1 MNIEELKGK
10 IQEHI
15 SAIDDSSMLN
25 VLKRNA
31 LRGLDAQ
38 LEEAKEQQKITKYN
52 LVFVG
57 AIGTGKTT
65 ALSYLFDL
73 IEDNISNLPEFHK
86 PELLTTGS
94 GGSTLCEVHIQL
106 AEEGKPTYFELDF
119 ISKEELAAYVDDF
132 ADSVISELNRAK
144 KTTWTFLPQEIVRAL
159 RNILNLKKS
168 KGEPDPVIEL
178 YDSCEKNDLKFREVL
193 QERILSVKEGFDKV
207 SNHNNIEEKQFIKT
221 TFQEINAVTKTDY
234 SIPKVI
240 RLFLNKSSFGTN
252 QIWKHY
258 QCLIDTKGL
267 DRAAD
272 RQDIDAYFKNPK
284 NVLFLT
290 STFADAPHP
299 SVLYQLEKY
308 ATDLSK
314 RKMFEREDKKEDSR
328 RLGRVVFGILPRNN
342 EPAELLDAERDYEYG
357 EELKREHVQRQF
369 SELNG
374 LIPKEYI
381 VFYNAKNEEQEP
393 SNKKQVLSL
402 LERIA
407 IQQQEKDL
415 GIDGVEYIIQEILD
429 VKELED
435 SDKEKLVQFFNEI
448 ERIDIRSSYKSF
460 STLFVPY
467 FDNQCPHWAT
477 KHALNKRK
485 GIYEYSDVFYF
496 ATQVIIRNYITEL
509 QDKLLPFLMNF
520 GSELIFRPIEGLWYL
535 INEYLIDD
543 EFEFLIDNVIGR
555 LNEHLRKYEFSEKDH
570 FWDELVASKIRGE
583 GYVER
588 VLNKYS
594 EHLLS
599 VDAVLIDIINKEWQ
613 QFIDRMLG
621 LLGKEQL
628 EKPIA
633 SFSSYELRAIRIQH
647 YLGIKSIV
655 LSSIPEKQN
664 CLILTGENGFGK
676 TSILKGIVAGLI
688 GPIDGNRVLAKVGE
702 KTGIQVSYYNSD
714 KGKNEVILND
724 IRKNEHPIESLVAY
738 GANRSNLFINEEE
751 QKTRSYHLFNEDGAF
766 MDIEQV
772 LIDWNGRS
780 DKYTSFY
787 YKVRAIL
794 LEFLAPHVVD
804 IRVNLKEQKPFIE
817 YKEENKDAYIRR
829 NELATGFKA
838 VLGLVGDIIIRL
850 SKNEPQN
857 LKSLSGIV
865 IIDEFDIHLH
875 PKWQREVLI
884 KLTSLFPRIQ
894 FILSTHSPIPLLGAP
909 PNTTIIKVDKDIENG
924 ITAKI
929 LDIDFANLLPNAIL
943 TSPIF
948 NFKDLIPHAHS
959 GDEFPETADWYP
971 KIEQLKKAETEVSTY
986 LTDERTKAI
995 LDLLNEEE

>member
-10 IQEHI
+10 IQEHV

-31 LRGLDAQ
+31 LRGLDAR
-38 LEEAKEQQKITKYN
+38 LDEAKEQQKITKYN
-52 LVFVG
+52 LVFIG

-65 ALSYLFDL
+65 ALSYLFGL
-73 IEDNISNLPEFHK
+73 IEDSTDDPPEFYK

-106 AEEGKPTYFELDF
+106 AEEGTPTYFKLDF

-132 ADSVISELNRAK
+132 ADSVISEQSRAK

-193 QERILSVKEGFDKV
+193 QNRILSVKQGSEKI
-207 SNHNNIEEKQFIKT
+207 SHNNNLLEKQFIKT

-240 RLFLNKSSFGTN
+240 RLFLNKSSFGEHP
-252 QIWKHY
+252 IWEHY
-258 QCLIDTKGL
+258 NCLIDTKGL
-267 DRAAD
+267 DRAGD
-272 RQDIDAYFKNPK
+272 RQDIDAYFQNPK

-299 SVLYQLEKY
+299 SVFYQLDKY

-314 RKMFEREDKKEDSR
+314 RKVFERQDKKEDSTWF
-328 RLGRVVFGILPRNN
+328 GRVVFGILPRDN
-342 EPAELLDAERDYEYG
+342 EPAELLDAEGDYDYG
-357 EELKREHVQRQF
+357 EELKRDHIQRQF
-369 SELNG
+369 SGFNG
-374 LIPKEYI
+374 LIPKEHI
-381 VFYNAKNEEQEP
+381 IFYNAKNIKKEP
-393 SNKKQVLSL
+393 SNRQNILSVLEDIATQAQV
-402 LERIA
+402 
-407 IQQQEKDL
+407 KNL
-415 GIDGVEYIIQEILD
+415 GINDTEHSIRKILD
-429 VKELED
+429 VEKLEE
-435 SDKEKLVQFFNEI
+435 SDKEKLVQFFKKIKEI
-448 ERIDIRSSYKSF
+448 DTLNYKSF
-460 STLFVPY
+460 SKLFVPY
-467 FDNQCPHWAT
+467 FDDQCWHWAT

-485 GIYEYSDVFYF
+485 GIYGYSNVFYF
-496 ATQVIIRNYITEL
+496 AEQIINRNYINEL
-509 QDKLLPFLMNF
+509 RDILQHRLVVF
-520 GSELIFRPIEGLWYL
+520 GAELDTSSIEDLWYF
-535 INEYLIDD
+535 IDIYLIEDD
-543 EFEFLIDNVIGR
+543 FESLIENILKR
-555 LNEHLRKYEFSEKDH
+555 LKEHLKNYEFSETNA
-570 FWDELVASKIRGE
+570 FWDELVDDEIRGE
-583 GYVER
+583 GYVGR
-588 VLNKYS
+588 VLDRYGKQ
-594 EHLLS
+594 LLS
-599 VDAVLIDIINKEWQ
+599 VDAILVDIINDEWKA
-613 QFIDRMLG
+613 FLKRMLA

-628 EKPIA
+628 ENPTRLLPT
-633 SFSSYELRAIRIQH
+633 YELRKIHIQN
-647 YLGIKSIV
+647 YLGIKSIE
-655 LSSIPEKQN
+655 LSAIPEQQN
-664 CLILTGENGFGK
+664 CLIFTGENGFGK

-688 GPIDGNRVLAKVGE
+688 GSTDGSRVLARVDTEE
-702 KTGIQVSYYNSD
+702 KTKIEVAYSD
-714 KGKNEVILND
+714 KEKKESIYNNLHENA
-724 IRKNEHPIESLVAY
+724 NPIGNLVAY

-766 MDIEQV
+766 MDIEQA

-780 DKYTSFY
+780 SEYTSFY

-804 IRVNLKEQKPFIE
+804 LRVNLEERNPFIE
-817 YKEENKDAYIRR
+817 YKEENKDIYIRR
-829 NELATGFKA
+829 NALATGFKA
-838 VLGLVGDIIIRL
+838 VLGLVGDMIIRL
-850 SKNEPQN
+850 SKNAPQN
-857 LKSLSGIV
+857 LKMLSGIV

-909 PNTTIIKVDKDIENG
+909 ANTTIIKVDKDKENG
-924 ITAKI
+924 ITAEV

-948 NFKDLIPHAHS
+948 NFKELIPYAHS
-959 GDEFPETADWYP
+959 GETFPETEDWHP
-971 KIEQLKKAETEVSTY
+971 KIERLKKTETEVSAY

-995 LDLLNEEE
+995 LDLLNEED